1 MVLTKFTKDMAII
14 AALDDEPNDVGGLS
28 AQDLKDKF
36 DEGGKAIKDYI
47 NETLTAE
54 VEGQFATKEEL
65 DQVVAGVSPDITN
78 TEHVL
83 EAI

>member
-1 MVLTKFTKDMAII
+1 MALTKFTKDMAII

-78 TEHVL
+78 TEHGL

>member
-1 MVLTKFTKDMAII
+1 MSLTKFTKDMAII

-28 AQDLKDKF
+28 AQALKDKF

>member
-1 MVLTKFTKDMAII
+1 MALTKFTKDMAII